1 MNWSQPTLKETCPG
15 DTGVE
20 VNADEHA
27 RRENI
32 IKELINEKIIFF
44 LILNITV
51 NPFRNY
57 TLSVKD
63 VVGGNGFEPMTSA
76 MSTQRSKPLS

>member
-57 TLSVKD
+57 TLSVKAIMI
-63 VVGGNGFEPMTSA
+63 VQLFM
-76 MSTQRSKPLS
+76 MF

>member
-1 MNWSQPTLKETCPG
+1 MNWSQPTLKETCLG

-57 TLSVKD
+57 TLSVK
-63 VVGGNGFEPMTSA
+63 VIMIVQLFM
-76 MSTQRSKPLS
+76 MF